1 MTPSGARDDVPP
13 GSPVGTPDRAPDGPV
28 PWPDLPFPAGPADT
42 VRERVRRHARERP
55 EAVAVTVLRGG
66 LTTERLNY
74 RQLDALAGRA
84 GAALRAAGART
95 GDRVV
100 LVLPN
105 DESFPAALVAA
116 VGVGLVSVPAPAPE
130 ADRADAVRERLL
142 SIIADCCPALVVTL
156 TRWAEELRALLG
168 PSGPRCLAWEELAGG
183 ASDDPA
189 GSPVPDARTEF
200 AFLQYTSGSTG
211 RPKGVSVTHEAVLA
225 SCAQAARVY
234 GEHPEDVAVTWVP
247 LHHDMGLVTGVLRP
261 LFGGY
266 GSVLLTPR
274 EFVRSPGS
282 WLAAVTA
289 HRGTLS
295 SAPDFGYEL
304 CLRRIPEE
312 ELRGFDLSSWRV
324 ARNAGEVVRAA
335 TAERFAARFA
345 PTGLRPGT
353 LCPSYGMA
361 EATLTVTSC
370 TPEVPPVTLLLDQEL
385 YTRGTVAPARPGAA
399 AVRLLSSGV
408 PVPGAQVRVRS
419 ADPGR
424 VGEVFVRGPQ
434 LFTGYWPRRRAP
446 GWHRTGDL
454 GFLYRGHLFVV
465 GRADDVL
472 VHQGRNFH
480 PADLQAVCAEVP
492 GLRAGRCAAFVV
504 PHTTA
509 DRICLVAEVGGTA
522 GPGLNTAVE
531 VRRRLA
537 RSLGLYVSEVVLLPA
552 GGLPV
557 TTSGKVR
564 TAETAR
570 RYRLGL
576 LPVAR

>member
-1 MTPSGARDDVPP
+1 M
-13 GSPVGTPDRAPDGPV
+13 DGPSDGPFPWSGSV
-28 PWPDLPFPAGPADT
+28 PVPAGPAET

-55 EAVAVTVLRGG
+55 QAVAVSALRGG
-66 LTTERLNY
+66 RTTERLTY
-74 RQLDALAGRA
+74 RQLDALADRA
-84 GAALRAAGART
+84 GAALRAAGAGT

-105 DESFPAALVAA
+105 DGAFPAALVAA
-116 VGVGLVSVPAPAPE
+116 VGAGLVPVPAPPPE
-130 ADRADAVRERLL
+130 AARVDALRERLL
-142 SIIADCCPALVVTL
+142 GIVADCRPALVVTL
-156 TRWAEELRALLG
+156 ARWTRELRALLG
-168 PSGPRCLAWEELAGG
+168 PSGPRCLAWEELAEGPSYG
-183 ASDDPA
+183 
-189 GSPVPDARTEF
+189 PVARARTEF

-234 GEHPEDVAVTWVP
+234 RERPTDVAVTWVP

-266 GSVLLTPR
+266 RSVLLTPR

-304 CLRRIPEE
+304 CLRRIPAE
-312 ELRGFDLSSWRV
+312 ELLGFDLSSWRV

-345 PTGLRPGT
+345 PAGLRPGT

-361 EATLTVTSC
+361 EATLTVTAC
-370 TPEVPPVTLLLDQEL
+370 TPAVPPVTLQVDREL
-385 YTRGTVAPARPGAA
+385 YARGTVAPARPGEA

-408 PVPGAQVRVRS
+408 PVPGTEVRVR
-419 ADPGR
+419 AAGPGR
-424 VGEVFVRGPQ
+424 VGEVFIRGPQ
-434 LFTGYWPRRRAP
+434 LFTGYWPGRRAP
-446 GWHRTGDL
+446 DWHRTGDL
-454 GFLYRGHLFVV
+454 GFLHRGQLFVV

-480 PADLQAVCAEVP
+480 PADVQAVCAGVP
-492 GLRAGRCAAFVV
+492 GLRAGRCAVFLV
-504 PHTTA
+504 PHAEA
-509 DRICLVAEVGGTA
+509 DRVCLVAETA
-522 GPGLNTAVE
+522 GAAGPEAHPAAE

-570 RYRLGL
+570 RHRLGL
-576 LPVAR
+576 LPVVR

>member
-1 MTPSGARDDVPP
+1 MRPDGLSG
-13 GSPVGTPDRAPDGPV
+13 GTPDGPSYRALDAASPWAGVPGPDGP
-28 PWPDLPFPAGPADT
+28 AQT
-42 VRERVRRHARERP
+42 VRALVRRHARERP
-55 EAVAVTVLRGG
+55 GAVAVTVLSGG
-66 LTTERLNY
+66 RTTEQLTY
-74 RQLDALAGRA
+74 GQLDALADLA

-105 DESFPAALVAA
+105 GGAFPAAVVAA
-116 VGVGLVSVPAPAPE
+116 VGAGLVCVPAPAP
-130 ADRADAVRERLL
+130 DASRGDAARVRLL
-142 SIIADCCPALVVTL
+142 GIVADCRPALVVTL
-156 TRWAEELRALLG
+156 ARWTREVRALLG
-168 PSGPRCLAWEELAGG
+168 PSGPPCLAWEELVVHTADG
-183 ASDDPA
+183 
-189 GSPVPDARTEF
+189 PVAEARTEF

-211 RPKGVSVTHEAVLA
+211 RPKGVSVTHEAVQA

-234 GEHPEDVAVTWVP
+234 GERPADVAVTWVP

-261 LFGGY
+261 LSGGY
-266 GSVLLTPR
+266 RSVLLTPR

-304 CLRRIPEE
+304 CLRRIPAA
-312 ELRGFDLSSWRV
+312 ELSGFDLSSWRV

-335 TAERFAARFA
+335 TAERFEARFA
-345 PTGLRPGT
+345 PAGLRRGT

-361 EATLTVTSC
+361 EATLTVTAC
-370 TPEVPPVTLLLDQEL
+370 TPAVPALTLRADREL
-385 YTRGTVAPARPGAA
+385 YARGRVAPARPGAA

-408 PVPGAQVRVRS
+408 PVPGAQVRIR
-419 ADPGR
+419 AAGAGQ

-434 LFTGYWPRRRAP
+434 LFTGYWPGRRAP

-454 GFLYRGHLFVV
+454 GFLHRGHLFVV

-480 PADLQAVCAEVP
+480 PADVQAVCAGVP
-492 GLRAGRCAAFVV
+492 GLRAGRCAVFLV
-504 PHTTA
+504 PHA
-509 DRICLVAEVGGTA
+509 GSGRVCLVAETGGPPDPQARPA
-522 GPGLNTAVE
+522 GE

-537 RSLGLYVSEVVLLPA
+537 RSLGLYVSEVVLLPP

-570 RYRLGL
+570 RHRLGL